1 MSGPAVQDIELRD
14 RISECGWYH
23 TMKLAPNIVT
33 PGWFDTR
40 GIVDDVGFPA
50 DLSGRRC
57 LDVGTFDGF
66 WAFEMER
73 RGADEVVAVDLL
85 DPAAHDW
92 PANTSTETIKGLL
105 PENGRKGAGFDI
117 AQQALGSRVQRVE
130 RSVYELS
137 EGVDGS
143 FDFAYVGSLLMHLR
157 DPVRALE
164 RVRDVCRGAV
174 IVVDAIDLALTLLH
188 PRRPVATLDARGRPW
203 WWKANLAGLARM
215 VDAAGLTVIGE
226 PRRIYIPRG
235 KAQPRPSLRPA
246 SVMRTVRA
254 MLRSDVRRQ
263 AVLAAVR
270 GDPQGVIHARPAP
283 QRDVPRPL
291 RKAAPA

>member
-1 MSGPAVQDIELRD
+1 MNESAVQNAELRD
-14 RISECGWYH
+14 RIGQCAWYH
-23 TMKLAPNIVT
+23 TMNLAPGLVT

-40 GIVDDVGFPA
+40 GIVEKVGFPRSLA
-50 DLSGRRC
+50 GKRC

-92 PANTSTETIKGLL
+92 PANTSRETIRGLMPGKG
-105 PENGRKGAGFDI
+105 EKGAGFDI
-117 AQQALGSRVQRVE
+117 VHQVLGSEVRRVE
-130 RSVYELS
+130 RSVYDLS
-137 EGVDGS
+137 EGTDGW
-143 FDFAYVGSLLMHLR
+143 FDFGYVGSLLMHLR

-164 RVRDVCRGAV
+164 RIRSVCRGEV
-174 IVVDAIDLALTLLH
+174 IVVDAIDLVLTLLH

-215 VDAAGLTVIGE
+215 VDAAGLTVVGE

-235 KAQPRPSLRPA
+235 QGQPRPSLRPTPLL
-246 SVMRTVRA
+246 RTARA
-254 MLRSDVRRQ
+254 MLKSDVRRQ

-270 GDPQGVIHARPAP
+270 GEPQGEVHARPADR
-283 QRDVPRPL
+283 RDLPAPL
-291 RKAAPA
+291 RESAAA